1 MTLREQAIIIE
12 QINEREYWV
21 KTDDGSIK
29 KLRISGKQAIFHRNL
44 PVGLELTIVNNPYST
59 EEVRMAHSN
68 RF

>member
-29 KLRISGKQAIFHRNL
+29 KLRISGKQAIFYRNL